1 MRSLLR
7 YYELLFKAK
16 LQQTSLLFLR
26 LFLNDAATSKKK
38 KKPTSTTTTTA
49 TMGIPLSFVI
59 VFRQSHLLS
68 RNDSPTH
75 TPTPSSVVRSAM
87 CGSILRFLPVQWTHT
102 HPPGLRTIPKTNKKS
117 FALFIVSVLLLLVL
131 LPSRFRI
138 APPNFGNRFFI
149 VQSSQTIRT
158 VESTF
163 QSLFSRIS
171 KIA

>member
-38 KKPTSTTTTTA
+38 KPTTSTTTTA
-49 TMGIPLSFVI
+49 SMGIPLSFVI
-59 VFRQSHLLS
+59 VFRQSHSLS
-68 RNDSPTH
+68 RNVSPTH

-117 FALFIVSVLLLLVL
+117 FALFIVSVLLLLLL